1 MKRKFKQSLTAILM
15 IFILC
20 SQMVWASEETA
31 TKPLGQPISS
41 YWFPA
46 DLLKWDPNT
55 DPDALFNKSTVAL
68 AERADRNQ
76 LQTSHSG
83 QDKNAKMMAISI
95 MNANTSGNPS
105 QGSSKFEANTFSYW
119 QYVDTLVYWGG
130 SAGEGLIVPPS
141 ADVTDAA
148 HRNGVPVVGTVF
160 FPPATYGGRI
170 EWFNTFLQKDA
181 SGQFPMVDKL
191 IQVCDAYGFDGW
203 FINQETEG
211 ASRAQAQDMQNFIK
225 AFKAKAP
232 HLQIVWYDSM
242 VTNGSIRWQN
252 ALTDSNKMFMVDNSG
267 QKVSDS
273 MFLNFW
279 WGSQYGNSLKASRT
293 KAENIGL
300 DPYALYAGID
310 VQANGYNTRADWKD
324 LQNAQLS
331 LGLYCPSWTYFG
343 ASSRE
348 DHFIKENQFWVNTSG
363 NPTKSTKP
371 DTRKWNGVSNYIV
384 EKTTLVNAPFETHF
398 SIGNGH
404 KYFAQGQAVGQSDWN
419 NRSLQSVLPTYR
431 WIIESKN
438 TSALVPQIDYT
449 DAFEGGNSLKLAGN
463 VLANEPIDW
472 TLYSADMPVQAGQF
486 VELTAKS
493 SETSMPI
500 ALVLTLN
507 DGSKKV
513 IQGNQSA
520 KNTWT
525 LYHYDLEGLEGKTI
539 KKLGLQ
545 WTPTQAQLK
554 LNLGQLKI
562 ETKTGSTPVQ
572 VAGAQIDSV
581 NIKESLYAGVRMHWE
596 ADSNAILYD
605 VYRVSDQGRE
615 WIGATSNHYY
625 YVDQLKRMGSENTT
639 SIEILP
645 VDSSYTRGSGQVVS
659 FDWPAYPTPV
669 ADFTQ
674 DKTLLAPGE
683 SVQFTSKCSEVTE
696 SVEWVF
702 EGGEPQTSTELNPS
716 VKYMNEGV
724 YTVKLVAKNI
734 AGQNEMLKEGLI
746 TVKANASLVNLS
758 KGKAVTASSYV
769 NPAEAPQYAVDGK
782 VNTKWCAVGDGP
794 HQITIDLGAEK
805 TIGEIRIHHA
815 EAGGEGANM
824 NTRAYTL
831 EVSKDNVQFETLA
844 QVKDNTLGMSTDA
857 VKLTSGRYV
866 RLTINQATQG
876 ADKAARIYEVEV
888 MGIE

>member
-1 MKRKFKQSLTAILM
+1 M
-15 IFILC
+15 
-20 SQMVWASEETA
+20 
-31 TKPLGQPISS
+31 
-41 YWFPA
+41 
-46 DLLKWDPNT
+46 
-55 DPDALFNKSTVAL
+55 
-68 AERADRNQ
+68 
-76 LQTSHSG
+76 
-83 QDKNAKMMAISI
+83 
-95 MNANTSGNPS
+95 
-105 QGSSKFEANTFSYW
+105 
-119 QYVDTLVYWGG
+119 
-130 SAGEGLIVPPS
+130 
-141 ADVTDAA
+141 
-148 HRNGVPVVGTVF
+148 
-160 FPPATYGGRI
+160 
-170 EWFNTFLQKDA
+170 
-181 SGQFPMVDKL
+181 
-191 IQVCDAYGFDGW
+191 
-203 FINQETEG
+203 
-211 ASRAQAQDMQNFIK
+211 
-225 AFKAKAP
+225 
-232 HLQIVWYDSM
+232 
-242 VTNGSIRWQN
+242 
-252 ALTDSNKMFMVDNSG
+252 
-267 QKVSDS
+267 
-273 MFLNFW
+273 
-279 WGSQYGNSLKASRT
+279 
-293 KAENIGL
+293 
-300 DPYALYAGID
+300 
-310 VQANGYNTRADWKD
+310 
-324 LQNAQLS
+324 
-331 LGLYCPSWTYFG
+331 
-343 ASSRE
+343 
-348 DHFIKENQFWVNTSG
+348 
-363 NPTKSTKP
+363 
-371 DTRKWNGVSNYIV
+371 
-384 EKTTLVNAPFETHF
+384 
-398 SIGNGH
+398 
-404 KYFAQGQAVGQSDWN
+404 
-419 NRSLQSVLPTYR
+419 QSVLPTYR

-493 SETSMPI
+493 SEVSMPI

-525 LYHYDLEGLEGKTI
+525 LYHYDLGGLEGKTI

-545 WTPTQAQLK
+545 WIPTQAQLK

-596 ADSNAILYD
+596 SDSNAILYD

-844 QVKDNTLGMSTDA
+844 QVKDNTLGMSADA